1 MTIERAK
8 ILRILNARKLSHQS
22 ITLADLINE
31 TEIVQYGT
39 VEKILN
45 GLKQDGYI
53 SLLIVRDP
61 LEQITYDLTE
71 RGCNYHLEIEA
82 EQQRIAAAGEAE
94 KKHQD
99 EIKKQHAHDFRLMI
113 CSALLSAFLSNL
125 DRIICFFIQVIHG

>member
-1 MTIERAK
+1 MTSERAN
-8 ILRILNARKLSHQS
+8 ILKILNARKLSRQS

-31 TEIVQYGT
+31 TGLVQYGT
-39 VEKILN
+39 VEKILK

-61 LEQITYDLTE
+61 LEPITYDLTE

-82 EQQRIAAAGEAE
+82 EQQRIAAAEEAE

-99 EIKKQHAHDFRLMI
+99 EIKKQHIHDFIVATFSVVLT
-113 CSALLSAFLSNL
+113 LLVSNFH
-125 DRIICFFIQVIHG
+125 RIVDFFKGLVS

>member
-1 MTIERAK
+1 MTSERANILK
-8 ILRILNARKLSHQS
+8 ILNTRKLSHQS

-31 TEIVQYGT
+31 TGLVQYGT

-53 SLLIVRDP
+53 SLLVVRDP
-61 LEQITYDLTE
+61 LESITYDLTE

-82 EQQRIAAAGEAE
+82 EQQRIAAAKEAE

-99 EIKKQHAHDFRLMI
+99 EIKKQHAHDLRMT
-113 CSALLSAFLSNL
+113 LLGSVSGGIMGLIAS
-125 DRIICFFIQVIHG
+125 IIFWLITK